1 MEKNIAN
8 KVLSIAKLMYG
19 EKNPWDGN
27 RWARDSY
34 EITLPKPLM
43 SLVSDENFLR
53 ALLVHNKDTFDR
65 WKDLNDDEVIIPV
78 LKKYKIRTAF
88 SGSEAVRRTYQDTV
102 SAYSEEDLVSAL
114 NNCDPC
120 YDEGD
125 EIDVEWF
132 DREGDWEIEDVQQ
145 VNENIKR
152 IKSLL

>member
-1 MEKNIAN
+1 
-8 KVLSIAKLMYG
+8 MYG

-27 RWARDSY
+27 RWASDSY

-43 SLVSDENFLR
+43 SLVPDDNFLR
-53 ALLVHNKDTFDR
+53 ALLVQNKDTFDR

-102 SAYSEEDLVSAL
+102 SAYDEEDLVSAL

-132 DREGDWEIEDVQQ
+132 DREGDWEIEDIQQ